1 MDSILE
7 KENVPFP
14 QKTDRELL
22 EDMQQRIIKI
32 EKRGKRNAIFALGLA
47 LLLLLALILT
57 AVSLVPQIN
66 VMKAQH
72 DSVMENV
79 QKLAAVMDSVDIE
92 KLQQALGF
100 VASVDYEK
108 MMGLSDVL
116 GAVDAQQLESQLEQI
131 SGLLGELDE
140 LNTEALVDNI
150 NLIIE
155 KLEPIMNWLR

>member
-7 KENVPFP
+7 NENVPFP

-22 EDMQQRIIKI
+22 EEMSERLIKI
-32 EKRGKRNAIFALGLA
+32 EKRSRRSRIFAWGLS
-47 LLLLLALILT
+47 LLLLLALVLT
-57 AVSLVPQIN
+57 VISLVPQIN
-66 VMKAQH
+66 VMKAQY
-72 DSVMENV
+72 DSMMESIQELGNV
-79 QKLAAVMDSVDIE
+79 AGSVDVE
-92 KLQQALGF
+92 KLQDAIEF
-100 VASVDYEK
+100 VGSIDYSK
-108 MMGLSDVL
+108 MTELNDMLDTM
-116 GAVDAQQLESQLEQI
+116 DAAQLKSQLEQI